1 MKYEIPKKA
10 MSIVNSLAKLE
21 LGQTSFYKRLAQQ
34 ANKTGFLLAEKY
46 FIAESIEENEHFL
59 GWQNYVNG
67 RGNDFCIPS
76 IEEYDIEAKD
86 LTELINLSL
95 EKEIDVSMAYNE
107 AYNELLSLD
116 VPTAIKAIEY
126 INIQTAA
133 VATYKDYAA
142 GFERLDKT
150 GQLVLEHTIFEEK

>member
-10 MSIVNSLAKLE
+10 MNIINSLAKLE

-34 ANKTGFLLAEKY
+34 ANKSGFLLAEKY

-67 RGNDFCIPS
+67 RGNDFCVPS
-76 IEEYDIEAKD
+76 TEEYDIEAKD
-86 LTELINLSL
+86 LTELIELSL
-95 EKEIDVSMAYNE
+95 EKEIEVSIAYNE
-107 AYNELLSLD
+107 AYSELLSID

-126 INIQTAA
+126 IVIQTAA
-133 VATYKDYAA
+133 VAIYKDYAA
-142 GFERLDKT
+142 TFEGLDKS
-150 GQLVLEHTIFEEK
+150 GQLIAEHSIFEEN

>member
-10 MSIVNSLAKLE
+10 MAIVDSLAKLE

-46 FIAESIEENEHFL
+46 FVAESIEENTHFL

-76 IEEYDIEAKD
+76 VEEYDIDAKD

-107 AYNELLSLD
+107 AYSELLSLD

-126 INIQTAA
+126 ITIQTAA
-133 VATYKDYAA
+133 VAIYKDYAA
-142 GFERLDKT
+142 TFSGLDKS
-150 GQLVLEHTIFEEK
+150 GQLVAEHTIFEEN

>member
-10 MSIVNSLAKLE
+10 MDIVDSLAKLE

-34 ANKTGFLLAEKY
+34 ANKSGFLLAEKY

-59 GWQNYVNG
+59 GWQTYVNG

-76 IEEYDIEAKD
+76 VEEYDIEAKD
-86 LTELINLSL
+86 LTELIELSL
-95 EKEIDVSMAYNE
+95 EKEIEVSIAYNE
-107 AYNELLSLD
+107 AYSELLSLD

-126 INIQTAA
+126 ITIQTLA
-133 VATYKDYAA
+133 VAIYKDYFSTFS
-142 GFERLDKT
+142 GLDKA
-150 GQLVLEHTIFEEK
+150 GQLVAEHTIFEEN